1 MRKSVDTIRT
11 DTNFNE
17 VLHLIAHSR
26 YDRFP
31 VVDREDRFEGV
42 IAYEDIRDMLF
53 DPYTSNLVIAAD
65 LVKPLSRIAFPQQT
79 LSEVL
84 DMFREHPD
92 ASYLPVLDQA
102 DHGRLLGILSQNDV
116 LAAFRRI

>member
-17 VLHLIAHSR
+17 VHLTAHSR

-53 DPYTSNLVIAAD
+53 DPIRLIWS
-65 LVKPLSRIAFPQQT
+65 SRPIW
-79 LSEVL
+79 
-84 DMFREHPD
+84 
-92 ASYLPVLDQA
+92 
-102 DHGRLLGILSQNDV
+102 
-116 LAAFRRI
+116 